1 MSKNQSI
8 PSIDINSFLNGTDEE
23 RDKIGRLVD
32 EICSQVG
39 FLKIKNHCIEEK
51 IINDMWSVS
60 EEFFSNTEN
69 EKNKAKPIDN
79 SSPRGY
85 FPMQS
90 ETLTKSRGI
99 ETPPDL
105 KEAFSI
111 GPLNSPATKNKN
123 NDFFY
128 GENI

>member
-79 SSPRGY
+79 S
-85 FPMQS
+85 
-90 ETLTKSRGI
+90 
-99 ETPPDL
+99 
-105 KEAFSI
+105 
-111 GPLNSPATKNKN
+111 
-123 NDFFY
+123 
-128 GENI
+128 